1 MILYALYHGD
11 EFVDIGTARE
21 LAELEGTSPKSIQW
35 AAAPSARKYGD
46 RTGSHGGRVVVKIGE
61 DEQ

>member
-1 MILYALYHGD
+1 MRLYALYHGD
-11 EFVDIGTARE
+11 EFVAIGTARE
-21 LAELEGTSPKSIQW
+21 LAELEGTSPESIRW
-35 AAAPSARKYGD
+35 ASASSARKYGD

>member
-1 MILYALYHGD
+1 MALYALYHGD
-11 EFVDIGTARE
+11 EFVAIGTARE

-35 AAAPSARKYGD
+35 AAAPSARRCGE
-46 RTGSHGGRVVVKIGE
+46 RTGSRGGRVVVKIGE